1 MSTNIK
7 VSDNKVDV
15 ISRLSLLG
23 ISIDQVR
30 EIALRAITAKYNAVS
45 NHPQNAGGTLAYLE
59 GVKTL
64 RDELG
69 KDSDWEVARPNNMET
84 IRNPKTKIEFAYSN
98 VDYACRVEH
107 NPQPISKKGKA
118 SKKAVDNNQI
128 PLFEDDCVSSLIGN
142 YQLWYVLVS
151 EKDGHINAEVSLPT
165 LMEDGCFTEFKER
178 IFCVI
183 NATPDDIG
191 DLYDSSGD
199 EVEYDDEITISKK

>member
-1 MSTNIK
+1 VSTNFK
-7 VSDNKVDV
+7 ASDKKVDV

-45 NHPQNAGGTLAYLE
+45 NHPQNAGGMLAYIE

-69 KDSDWEVARPNNMET
+69 KDSDWEVSRPNNMET
-84 IRNPKTKIEFAYSN
+84 IRNSITKIEFAYSN
-98 VDYACRVEH
+98 VDYACREEH

-118 SKKAVDNNQI
+118 SKKAVNNNQL
-128 PLFEDDCVSSLIGN
+128 PLFEDNCDSSPVGN

-151 EKDGHINAEVSLPT
+151 EKNGHINAEVSLPT
-165 LMEDGCFTEFKER
+165 SMEDGCFTMFKER

-183 NATPDDIG
+183 NATSDEIG
-191 DLYDSSGD
+191 DLYDMFTD

>member
-23 ISIDQVR
+23 ISIDQVK

-45 NHPQNAGGTLAYLE
+45 NHPQNAGGMFAYIE

-69 KDSDWEVARPNNMET
+69 KDSDWEVSRPNNMET
-84 IRNPKTKIEFAYSN
+84 IRNPITKIEFAYSN
-98 VDYACRVEH
+98 VDYACRAEH

-118 SKKAVDNNQI
+118 SKKAVDNNQL
-128 PLFEDDCVSSLIGN
+128 PLFEDNCDPSPVGN

-151 EKDGHINAEVSLPT
+151 EKNGHINAEVSLPT
-165 LMEDGCFTEFKER
+165 SMEDGCFTMFKER

-183 NATPDDIG
+183 DATSDDIG
-191 DLYDSSGD
+191 DLYDLSSND
-199 EVEYDDEITISKK
+199 VEYDDEITISKK